1 MPTVPKGA
9 APLVRVAPAYKF
21 FFLAALA
28 CAACTSAPTAR
39 EQARLD
45 EQARERAQAEAAAQE
60 QLAHEARQRAE
71 ADSQALE
78 DLRWAQIQREMEA
91 QAGRQAEPALPG
103 EPPQRPATEL
113 RAELRRLRARMPA
126 TSLEQTGRG
135 WVLTLADRALFDPGS
150 AVPKASART
159 ALDELAGLMRR
170 HADREVAI
178 ESFTDA
184 GGPSEESR
192 RLSQRRAE
200 ALREELMS
208 RGVDP
213 SRLEARGYGASFPVA
228 TNETPE
234 GRSLNRRVEI
244 VINPS

>member
-1 MPTVPKGA
+1 MPTVREGA

-28 CAACTSAPTAR
+28 CAACSSAPPAR
-39 EQARLD
+39 EQARLE
-45 EQARERAQAEAAAQE
+45 EQARARAMAEAAAQE
-60 QLAHEARQRAE
+60 RVAREARQRAE

-78 DLRWAQIQREMEA
+78 DLRWEQIRREM
-91 QAGRQAEPALPG
+91 QADANAGAGAALPG
-103 EPPQRPATEL
+103 EPAQRPAAEL
-113 RAELRRLRARMPA
+113 RAELRRLRARMPE

-135 WVLTLADRALFDPGS
+135 WVLTLADKALFDAGS
-150 AVPKASART
+150 AVPKASARP
-159 ALDELAGLMRR
+159 ALDDLASVVRR

-178 ESFTDA
+178 ETFTDA
-184 GGPSEESR
+184 GGPRDEGR
-192 RLSQRRAE
+192 RLSERRAE
-200 ALREELMS
+200 ALRQALVS

-213 SRLEARGYGASFPVA
+213 ARLEARGYGASFPVA

-234 GRSLNRRVEI
+234 GRRLNRRVEI